1 MIENANRPL
10 AIFSIMSTFLLGGCS
25 ATGVL
30 NAVTT
35 SSNYTLN
42 ADVAYGNQP
51 RQKLDIY
58 TPTSVARP
66 PTGWPVVV
74 FFYGGSWNTGGRTQ
88 YQFLGEALAAR
99 GVLTLVAD
107 YRLYPEVR
115 YPDFLIDSAQALAY
129 GFNNA
134 ARLGGDPRRV
144 FVMGHSSGGYNAA
157 MLALDARW
165 LDRSGRAV
173 RFLFNHQPRREVS
186 LLPPKLFGELA
197 AHWVHAARCAAQL
210 SRRSGARY
218 AGQSAA
224 QHPAARSEF
233 AGHRYAGYVEALPS
247 RKPHDTDRCIC
258 LAVALD
264 RRWSGVIGES
274 PYRQCN
280 LAKCK
285 MCGSSPTCS
294 RHNPWKGKT

>member
-157 MLALDARW
+157 LLALDARW

-173 RFLFNHQPRREVS
+173 RFLSNH
-186 LLPPKLFGELA
+186 
-197 AHWVHAARCAAQL
+197 
-210 SRRSGARY
+210 
-218 AGQSAA
+218 
-224 QHPAARSEF
+224 
-233 AGHRYAGYVEALPS
+233 
-247 RKPHDTDRCIC
+247 
-258 LAVALD
+258 
-264 RRWSGVIGES
+264 
-274 PYRQCN
+274 
-280 LAKCK
+280 
-285 MCGSSPTCS
+285 
-294 RHNPWKGKT
+294 